1 MKLSS
6 TTKTAWKAYCSKLT
20 VALCVGLFLLG
31 GKPNQVNAQAD
42 SLIMSG
48 YIDAYY
54 QYNFNEPL
62 SGTNAGR
69 IFDLNHDN
77 ISLGLAQAYFEYV
90 RGKSSAVLDLTFGPN
105 ANLGN
110 FGNFGTGLAIKQA
123 YFTYAFSDKVSITA
137 GQYGTHIG
145 YELIDA
151 PANVNYSLSYLF
163 GNGPF
168 YHTGLKADIAVNDQL
183 AFMLGVVNG
192 WDSFTD
198 FNQKKSVT
206 AQVAFNEPNTGLNLY
221 VNYIGGDEFNGQSA
235 FGETEGSFT
244 HLLDLTGTLSVAD
257 NFLIGLNA
265 AYGMFKSGM
274 EEAVLGDPYS
284 DDANWG
290 GAALYLNYDVSDFFG
305 LGLRGEY
312 FDDPSGVRYFGALSA
327 TAITLTGDIKLDDGH
342 FMIKPELRF
351 DKSNDP
357 FFEDADGNLTDT
369 QFTGGIALVYQFG
382 KVIK

>member
-6 TTKTAWKAYCSKLT
+6 QTQKAWRAYCSNFSL
-20 VALCVGLFLLG
+20 ALFTGLFLFGLAP
-31 GKPNQVNAQAD
+31 KNVNAQSD

-54 QYNFNEPL
+54 QYNFHEPL
-62 SGTNAGR
+62 SAMNGGR

-123 YFTYAFSDKVSITA
+123 YFSYNFSEAVSITA

-168 YHTGLKADIAVNDQL
+168 YHTGFKADIAVNDQL
-183 AFMLGVVNG
+183 AFMIGVVNG

-206 AQVAFNEPNTGLNLY
+206 VQIAFSEPNTGLDLY

-244 HLLDLTGTLSVAD
+244 HLLDLTGTLSVTD
-257 NFLIGLNA
+257 NLLVGLNA

-274 EEAVLGDPYS
+274 AEAVPGDPYS

-290 GAALYLNYDVSDFFG
+290 GAALYLNYDVSDILGF
-305 LGLRGEY
+305 GLRGEY
-312 FDDPSGVRYFGALSA
+312 FDDPSGVRYFGALTA
-327 TAITLTGDIKLDDGH
+327 NAITLTGDIKLDDGH

-351 DKSNDP
+351 DKSSDP

-369 QFTGGIALVYQFG
+369 QFTAGIALVYQFG